1 MESYGGDMALRLGL
15 GLPQTGTY
23 DLTADVTEVARAAEE
38 LGYDSV
44 WVLERLMRPEEPLDD
59 MYLVPGMRW
68 ADYFRSVADPLVTLS
83 LAAAVTERVRLGT
96 AVLVGPLHQP
106 LLLARA
112 LASLDAAGGGR
123 LVAGLGTGWS
133 RDEYAAAGAEHA
145 ARGAALDELLDVC
158 AAVWGPDPAAYEGRR
173 TRFSPSAIGPK
184 PARPIPVLL
193 AGGTDKALR
202 RLVRRADGWL
212 PSMLSNEQ
220 IAATRSRIA
229 ELAGEAGRDPAELS
243 TTVRAAV
250 QLTDR
255 PVEGRRRPHH
265 GNVEQIVSD
274 LTGAVRAGVQEV
286 LLDAQLTCRDAQ
298 ELIGT
303 AKVLR
308 EAVTEAGL

>member
-1 MESYGGDMALRLGL
+1 MALRLGL

-123 LVAGLGTGWS
+123 LVA
-133 RDEYAAAGAEHA
+133 
-145 ARGAALDELLDVC
+145 
-158 AAVWGPDPAAYEGRR
+158 
-173 TRFSPSAIGPK
+173 
-184 PARPIPVLL
+184 
-193 AGGTDKALR
+193 
-202 RLVRRADGWL
+202 
-212 PSMLSNEQ
+212 
-220 IAATRSRIA
+220 
-229 ELAGEAGRDPAELS
+229 
-243 TTVRAAV
+243 
-250 QLTDR
+250 
-255 PVEGRRRPHH
+255 
-265 GNVEQIVSD
+265 
-274 LTGAVRAGVQEV
+274 
-286 LLDAQLTCRDAQ
+286 
-298 ELIGT
+298 
-303 AKVLR
+303 
-308 EAVTEAGL
+308 